1 MAQPKE
7 LEEEEEMSKMLQKT
21 LHYYLS
27 KIRKPLQLN
36 IRKGFKLTQTL
47 AFAVNGDGNNYVHR
61 QGTGGGG
68 NNNDESATLS
78 DVDRFLFENFGSLY
92 IKDDQEIKEEESDD
106 DDDYDDYED
115 VHCQVKSPGV
125 IFFGSPR
132 FINTPPNLSGSNR
145 FFVATGFSSSLI
157 EEARKG
163 SATNNNSMSISEGG
177 RLSSTSTNNVNTSST
192 TSVNES
198 NNYSGGGGGGESDNI
213 KSQSNRN
220 EYIALLTCSVS
231 PYDDFRRSMQEM
243 VEARLEHGSKI
254 DWEFVEELLFCYLNL
269 NDKDA
274 YKFILSA
281 FVDLVV
287 DLRRNNGEILA
298 RASRNLKVDVKYK
311 RSRRTRHNSVT

>member
-1 MAQPKE
+1 
-7 LEEEEEMSKMLQKT
+7 MSKMLQKT
-21 LHYYLS
+21 LHYYVS

-47 AFAVNGDGNNYVHR
+47 AFAVNGDVHR

-92 IKDDQEIKEEESDD
+92 IKDDQEINKEENDD
-106 DDDYDDYED
+106 DDDNDDD
-115 VHCQVKSPGV
+115 VYRQVKSPSV

-145 FFVATGFSSSLI
+145 FFVATGISSSLI
-157 EEARKG
+157 EEARK
-163 SATNNNSMSISEGG
+163 SSVNNNNSMSISEGG
-177 RLSSTSTNNVNTSST
+177 RLSSTSSNNVDTSST

-198 NNYSGGGGGGESDNI
+198 NIYSGGGGGDGDDNV
-213 KSQSNRN
+213 KSQSMHK
-220 EYIALLTCSVS
+220 EYITLLTSSVS

-243 VEARLEHGSKI
+243 VEARMEHGSKI
-254 DWEFVEELLFCYLNL
+254 DWDFVEELLFCYLNL
-269 NDKDA
+269 NDKDS

-287 DLRRNNGEILA
+287 DLRRNGVEIPT

-311 RSRRTRHNSVT
+311 RSRRTRHKNVT